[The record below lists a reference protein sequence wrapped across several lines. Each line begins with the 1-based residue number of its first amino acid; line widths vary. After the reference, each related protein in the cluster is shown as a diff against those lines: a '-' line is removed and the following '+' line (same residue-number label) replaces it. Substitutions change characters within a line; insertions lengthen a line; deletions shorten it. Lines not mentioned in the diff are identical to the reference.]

1 MQPNRYQTMQKFVFI
16 LCLFMIT
23 GCGTKKTTY
32 SSNKDF
38 EATRKVS
45 VTASDENT
53 DTIPRVRKRRSRKVS
68 VEASEPET
76 SITQK
81 RIRKR
86 KTTNYAVTK
95 ADKIINTALTFSG
108 TRYKWGGTTKKGMD
122 CSGLLY
128 VSFSE
133 HDVQLPRVSE
143 DMAEKG
149 RKVKLKNVEKGDL
162 IFFKTKRGR
171 RINHVGMVVA
181 IEDDEI
187 KFIHASSSRGVIV
200 SSLREGYWNSAFV
213 KATRIL

>member
-1 MQPNRYQTMQKFVFI
+1 MRKLVLLLSFI
-16 LCLFMIT
+16 VIAS
-23 GCGTKKTTY
+23 CGVNKKTSY

-38 EATRKVS
+38 EGTRKVS
-45 VTASDENT
+45 VKTSEEKT
-53 DTIPRVRKRRSRKVS
+53 STEPRVRKRKRRKVR
-68 VEASEPET
+68 VAGSEPEVT
-76 SITQK
+76 SKETGDSK
-81 RIRKR
+81 RESK
-86 KTTNYAVTK
+86 NYAVTK

-108 TRYKWGGTTKKGMD
+108 TRYQWGGTTKKGMD

-133 HDVQLPRVSE
+133 HDIELPRVSR

-149 RKVKLKNVEKGDL
+149 HKVKLKNVEKGDL

-171 RINHVGMVVA
+171 TINHVGMVVA
-181 IEDDEI
+181 IEGDEI

-213 KATRIL
+213 KATRVL